1 MLIKNTNEAYSF
13 THAHDHNVE
22 RDDLMSNLN
31 QIEQLAWYVVALLFC
46 EHQLPT
52 QQHASMRT
60 RRELIA
66 HLLTL
71 WWHAFVVKYGT
82 CPNVDNSQKPRLGL
96 LLTTMW
102 QVWELN
108 VEDVKGTRSWE
119 PKRRFLEQD
128 TNQSVR
134 IHNMTKLGYC
144 WCAT

>member
-71 WWHAFVVKYGT
+71 
-82 CPNVDNSQKPRLGL
+82 
-96 LLTTMW
+96 
-102 QVWELN
+102 
-108 VEDVKGTRSWE
+108 
-119 PKRRFLEQD
+119 
-128 TNQSVR
+128 
-134 IHNMTKLGYC
+134 
-144 WCAT
+144 